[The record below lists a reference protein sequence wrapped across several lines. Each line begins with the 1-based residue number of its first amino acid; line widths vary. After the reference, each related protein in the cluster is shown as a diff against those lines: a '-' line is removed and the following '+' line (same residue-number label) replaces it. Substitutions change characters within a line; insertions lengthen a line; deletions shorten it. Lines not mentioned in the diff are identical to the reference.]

1 MPCYTNNRFRNRNGL
16 AASVQC
22 FFRDTVDAHRYVPS
36 PRNQRIES
44 WWGQLSKQRSIW
56 WRAFFADLE
65 SQNVYNRTIELHEEA
80 LWFTFSSIIQSD
92 LDSVKE
98 LWNSHHIRKSGHET
112 ISGIPDLLYILPER
126 YGGSENLQNVTVN
139 DIEYVKEN
147 VLQETDNKN
156 EYIEYFEYVVTPY
169 PLEMPRSTEE
179 AVEFLPILIQTG
191 EEN

>member
-1 MPCYTNNRFRNRNGL
+1 MKKPCGL
-16 AASVQC
+16 L
-22 FFRDTVDAHRYVPS
+22 FHL
-36 PRNQRIES
+36 
-44 WWGQLSKQRSIW
+44 LSNLIW
-56 WRAFFADLE
+56 ILSE
-65 SQNVYNRTIELHEEA
+65 N
-80 LWFTFSSIIQSD
+80 
-92 LDSVKE
+92 
-98 LWNSHHIRKSGHET
+98 WNSHHIRKSGHET

-126 YGGSENLQNVTVN
+126 YGGSEHLQNVTVN
-139 DIEYVKEN
+139 NIEYVKEN